1 MTTRNTREVEDVP
14 GDVLTLPQFL
24 RLPEIKPA
32 LEFINGRVVQKV
44 SPTFPHSWLGYQ
56 IAYRI
61 NAHSGPRKLGH
72 AAPEVRF
79 IFGGES
85 LVPDVC
91 FIARGRL
98 PRDRQGRYAERLALA
113 PDLAVEILSP
123 GQTVKKLSAKLAR
136 AVRNGVRLA
145 WLIQPRR
152 NRVFVFRPDQPP
164 LELGPGDVLDGY
176 DVLPGFTLP
185 IDELFGW
192 LVAED

>member
-1 MTTRNTREVEDVP
+1 MATREP
-14 GDVLTLPQFL
+14 GAIEEYPIEVLSIKEFL

-32 LEFINGRVVQKV
+32 LEFVEGRVIQKV
-44 SPTFPHSWLGYQ
+44 SPSLPHSIIQTMLWQ
-56 IAYRI
+56 RI
-61 NAHSGPRKLGH
+61 FEHTRQSRSARPFTELRCT
-72 AAPEVRF
+72 
-79 IFGGES
+79 FGGES
-85 LVPDVC
+85 MVFDVAV
-91 FIARGRL
+91 FARGRI
-98 PRDRQGRYAERLALA
+98 PRGRHGEYAETLLLA